1 MPIPVLRRPTTVPVP
16 TGPQPPQ
23 RVHWARTYVSIRGKN
38 GEGEEIPL
46 TDFTNSRWPGIFMMP
61 GATGLD
67 APPFELHSD
76 DSPNLDGGIFRD
88 ARAVAREIML
98 PVYLHGIDRRTVKQL
113 KSRLVAALNPKK
125 GFCVLKFVE
134 GDAVPRYLKCYYK
147 SGMEGS
153 ETEDQSGFT
162 WKKFGIQLTA
172 YDPYF
177 YSDDVQVAQWEFGG
191 GTAFLSEG
199 ADGDAGTP
207 DDVPFMPLHI
217 NAGMVSGSEVTVNN
231 PGDVEA
237 WPRWELTGPIKGFE
251 FTSPT
256 GQSFGVTAP
265 LDGSDT
271 VPGGRTLIVDTRPG
285 FKSLKDNLGTNYW
298 PDLDANPQLWSI
310 PEGESTCTVDI
321 VPGSS
326 NAKVRLVF
334 QPRYEGY

>member
-1 MPIPVLRRPTTVPVP
+1 M
-16 TGPQPPQ
+16 
-23 RVHWARTYVSIRGKN
+23 SIRGKN

-46 TDFTNSRWPGIFMMP
+46 TDFTNSRWPGIVMMP

-88 ARAVAREIML
+88 ARAVAREIMV
-98 PVYLHGIDRRTVKQL
+98 PIYLHGIDRRTIRDL
-113 KSRLVAALNPKK
+113 KSRLVSNLNPKK
-125 GFCVLKFVE
+125 GYCVLKFIE
-134 GDAVPRYLKCYYK
+134 GDGVPRYLKCYYK
-147 SGMEGS
+147 NGMEGS
-153 ETEDQSGFT
+153 EATDQAGFT

-177 YSDDVQVAQWEFGG
+177 YSDDVQVASWEFGG
-191 GTAFLSEG
+191 GEPFLSNTEG
-199 ADGDAGTP
+199 
-207 DDVPFMPLHI
+207 FYPLRI
-217 NAGMVSGSEVTVNN
+217 NAGMVSGSEVIVQN

-237 WPRWELTGPIKGFE
+237 WPRWELTGPIRGFK

-265 LDGSDT
+265 QDGSNT
-271 VPGGRTLIVDTRPG
+271 VPGGRTLTVDTRPG
-285 FKSLKDNLGTNYW
+285 FKSLRDDLGTNYW
-298 PDLDANPQLWSI
+298 PDLDPNPELWAI

-326 NAKVRLVF
+326 TAKVRLVF